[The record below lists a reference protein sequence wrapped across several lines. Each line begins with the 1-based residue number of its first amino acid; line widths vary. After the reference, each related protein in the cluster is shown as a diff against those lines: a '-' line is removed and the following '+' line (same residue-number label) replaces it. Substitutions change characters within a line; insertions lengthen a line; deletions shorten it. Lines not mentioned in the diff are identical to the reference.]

1 MVGICLLTLVP
12 GAVGGSETYAR
23 ALTAALAEH
32 GELDYR
38 VLVSELAADAG
49 GGLPTEVAGEYRA
62 ATSTAGRMRAMAL
75 ASARSGP
82 LRARLQGAAV
92 VHYPLTVPVP
102 PVALPAAI
110 TLHDLQHHDLPWL
123 FSRAE
128 RAFRSLA
135 YDRAARR
142 AAAVIVP
149 SAFVRE
155 RAVELLGLAPE
166 RVHVAHH
173 GVDHRLFRP
182 GDDEREQFVLYPAK
196 SWPHKNHARLF
207 EAWPLVVRERPEL
220 RLALTGFGAGVPDGI
235 DSLGRVSLAELAR
248 LYRRAAA
255 LVFPSRYEGF
265 GQPPVEA
272 MACGCPVAAS
282 RAASLPEVCGDA
294 AVLFD
299 PDDPEAI
306 AQGVLD
312 ALARADKLRPRGLAR
327 AAAFTWEASARRHE
341 AVYRSLGA

>member
-1 MVGICLLTLVP
+1 MVGISLLTLVP

-23 ALTAALAEH
+23 ALTGALAEH

-38 VLVSELAADAG
+38 VLVSELAPDAG
-49 GGLPTEVAGEYRA
+49 GALPTEVATEYRA
-62 ATSTAGRMRAMAL
+62 STSTAGRMRAMAL
-75 ASARSGP
+75 AAARSGV
-82 LRARLQGAAV
+82 LRARLAGARV

-102 PVALPAAI
+102 PVALETAV
-110 TLHDLQHHDLPWL
+110 TLHDLQHRDLADL

-142 AAAVIVP
+142 ADAVIVP
-149 SAFVRE
+149 SAFVRD

-166 RVHVAHH
+166 RVHVVPH
-173 GVDHRLFRP
+173 GVDHALFRP
-182 GDDEREQFVLYPAK
+182 GGDEREPFVLYPAK
-196 SWPHKNHARLF
+196 DWPHKNHARLF
-207 EAWPLVVRERPEL
+207 EAWPLVVRQRPEL
-220 RLALTGFGAGVPDGI
+220 RLALTGFDGDVPDGV
-235 DSLGRVSLAELAR
+235 DSLGRVSLAELAQ

-265 GQPPVEA
+265 GQPPLEA

-282 RAASLPEVCGDA
+282 NAASLPEVCGDA

-299 PDDPEAI
+299 PDEPEAI
-306 AQGVLD
+306 TAGVLE
-312 ALARADKLRPRGLAR
+312 ALDRAGEVRARGLER
-327 AAAFTWEASARRHE
+327 AANFTWEASARGHE
-341 AVYRSLGA
+341 AVYRALGA